1 MANKKKKTAMPGV
14 SSTIADR
21 WKPPIFLYIAGVVI
35 GIYFALITALT
46 WETGDNIYTFFP
58 RLSQNLNENMFK
70 IRAENIKN
78 MFFMAINN
86 WGVFLKSLA
95 AYEFFIAVFI
105 IYDLSKERNLM
116 PGKEYG
122 TARWAS
128 FQKINKKFEEY
139 NKPSWNRIYSENIRI
154 SMDSKINNNVLV
166 IGGSG
171 VGKSFYLLTPNVYQA
186 NPESEYPGSLIFT
199 DPKGELLQNNGAYLK
214 SKGYVIK
221 VLNLVT
227 GMMHESDCFNPLAY
241 IRSEID
247 IIKLI
252 NNLFANTT
260 PKTAA
265 ASDPFWEKAELML
278 LQSLFLIVWMEHE
291 RYGWTNSINTVM
303 WLLSKAKI
311 GDDAD
316 EMSELDMI
324 FHQLV
329 SDTIGDERGGEMH
342 PAWLAYNKVMVGAA
356 DTKRSIV
363 ISANA
368 RLAIFENPDV
378 KRILEKDEIDL
389 ASIGTGLV
397 DGRKNV
403 KTALFCVIPD
413 SDTSYN
419 CIAGMLYTLLFQ
431 ELYFQAD
438 FMYKGKLPV
447 PVTFWMDEFANIAL
461 PSDFTKQIT
470 TMRSRRISC
479 VVIIQNLSQLKTLFE
494 KDWEQITGSCDV
506 CVYLGGNEQST
517 FEYISKNLGKR
528 TIAKQSQGITRGS
541 HGSSSTNTDGLG
553 REQMLPEEVREID
566 NDYCIIFIRGQKPV
580 FDHKFRTPE
589 SPEFEKSKK
598 LGAYLHSAAKR
609 QQKTGKIL
617 FAARDEIQEALESGT
632 LIQINLDESGFKTP
646 ELEALM
652 AIAVANKEDEERI
665 SKKNID
671 IADIELFELLQRD
684 DFVLDDDLMEEVSEG
699 IKNGLTDEQVKE
711 YILFDDKRAMR
722 AKRLMLE
729 AMNDRMRKS
738 TIPIKVGDDYA

>member
-1 MANKKKKTAMPGV
+1 MANKKKKTIAAGV
-14 SSTIADR
+14 STTIADR
-21 WKPPIFLYIAGVVI
+21 WKPPIFLYIAGAVI
-35 GIYFALITALT
+35 GIYFAVITAST
-46 WETGDNIYTFFP
+46 WEAGDNIYTFFP
-58 RLSQNLNENMFK
+58 RLSQNFNENMFNINAK
-70 IRAENIKN
+70 NIKN

-86 WGVFLKSLA
+86 PGVFFKSLA
-95 AYEFFIAVFI
+95 VYEFFIGVFI
-105 IYDLSKERNLM
+105 IYDLSKERNFM
-116 PGKEYG
+116 PGKEFG

-128 FQKINKKFEEY
+128 FDKINKKFEEY

-186 NPESEYPGSLIFT
+186 DPESEYPGSLIFT

-260 PKTAA
+260 PKTASA
-265 ASDPFWEKAELML
+265 ADPFWEKAELML

-324 FHQLV
+324 FNQLV

-378 KRILEKDEIDL
+378 KRILEKDELDL

-397 DGRKNV
+397 DGRKKV

-528 TIAKQSQGITRGS
+528 TIAKRSQGITRGS

-580 FDHKFRTPE
+580 FDHKFRTQE

-598 LGAYLHSAAKR
+598 LGAYLHSAAKK

-617 FAARDEIQEALESGT
+617 FAAQDEIQEALESGK
-632 LIQINLDESGFKTP
+632 LIQINLDESGFQTP
-646 ELEALM
+646 EMEELM
-652 AIAVANKEDEERI
+652 AIAVANKEEEERV

-684 DFVLDDDLMEEVSEG
+684 DFVLTDDLMEEVSEG

-711 YILFDDKRAMR
+711 YVLFDDKRAMR

-738 TIPIKVGDDYA
+738 TIPIQVG